1 MTPLMML
8 VVATV
13 ARVFRRGDF
22 PRDWH
27 PNPRPGQIGPGGG
40 IDLHLAR
47 GGILQRRPL
56 KFREPISLKLYRI
69 RMAGPLKLRFN
80 FFMCRIRNCMGNRRT
95 IDRILHPE
103 EIAKA
108 SDAGEIV
115 NSYTRFELR
124 GDTLNTC
131 ETRFFIGAC

>member
-1 MTPLMML
+1 MML

-22 PRDWH
+22 PCDWH

-47 GGILQRRPL
+47 GGNLQRHPL

-69 RMAGPLKLRFN
+69 RAAGPLKLRFN
-80 FFMCRIRNCMGNRRT
+80 FFMCRIRKCRGNRAT
-95 IDRILHPE
+95 IDRILRHE

-108 SDAGEIV
+108 SDAGGIV
-115 NSYTRFELR
+115 KSYIRIQLR
-124 GDTLNTC
+124 RERLDPC